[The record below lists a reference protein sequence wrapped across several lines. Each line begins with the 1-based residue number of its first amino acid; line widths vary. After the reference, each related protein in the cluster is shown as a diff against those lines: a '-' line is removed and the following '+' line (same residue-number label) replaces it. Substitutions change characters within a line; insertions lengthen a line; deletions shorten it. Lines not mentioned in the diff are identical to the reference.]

1 MRKSL
6 KMSVLA
12 TLLTVSALTTSCY
25 GPFQLTRNLWKWNG
39 EIENQW
45 GREGMYLVLSI
56 IPVYGVCVLGDTLIF
71 NSIVFWGGENPIKAS
86 AMADSNPDLD
96 SVAATYGLNASVNSL
111 PVKMVR

>member
-1 MRKSL
+1 MRKSF

-39 EIENQW
+39 EFENQW
-45 GREGMYLVLSI
+45 GREGMYILLS
-56 IPVYGVCVLGDTLIF
+56 PVYCLTSLGDSLIF
-71 NSIVFWGGENPIKAS
+71 NSIVFWGGDNPIKAS
-86 AMADSNPDLD
+86 AMSDSNPDLD
-96 SVAATYGLNASVNSL
+96 AVAATYGLNASVNSL